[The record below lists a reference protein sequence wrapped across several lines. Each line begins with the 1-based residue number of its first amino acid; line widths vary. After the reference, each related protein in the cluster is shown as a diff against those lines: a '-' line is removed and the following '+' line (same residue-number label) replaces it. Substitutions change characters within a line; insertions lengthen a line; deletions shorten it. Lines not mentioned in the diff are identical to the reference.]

1 MEVFGKFWSIVIG
14 FILIFI
20 CPVYIMEMRLKVLED
35 IQIMNVT
42 DRFIDKVKYTGYI
55 DRKELDNFYLNMSKI
70 GDSKELNLVHKKR
83 AVRPVVK
90 NGEVVDSRE
99 FYVDVFDA
107 EIKESLKTSSK
118 YRFKIGD
125 EICLI
130 IRDKERLLNIF
141 PKKTIEMGGMIENE
155 YIKG

>member
-1 MEVFGKFWSIVIG
+1 
-14 FILIFI
+14 
-20 CPVYIMEMRLKVLED
+20 
-35 IQIMNVT
+35 
-42 DRFIDKVKYTGYI
+42 
-55 DRKELDNFYLNMSKI
+55 MSKI

-90 NGEVVDSRE
+90 NGEVVDIRE